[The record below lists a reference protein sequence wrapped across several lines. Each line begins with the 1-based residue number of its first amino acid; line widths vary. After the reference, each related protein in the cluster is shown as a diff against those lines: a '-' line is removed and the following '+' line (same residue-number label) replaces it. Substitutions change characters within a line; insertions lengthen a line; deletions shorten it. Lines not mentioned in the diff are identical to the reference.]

1 MFGKSVNNMKP
12 SAVCHDSKYSCS
24 KASSVCELADLA
36 DCGFVDDWKVIQ
48 LLPHF
53 NTGWIYESQK
63 YQITTALYISSVN
76 GLEPWPYFAMASPWH
91 VGVGKYSVQTCSDRQ
106 CQGYSWILLPCRT
119 YVNPSSV
126 VDMLSM
132 SKQPQVA
139 TKTCPFR
146 GVKRKKRR
154 RCWKIATPS
163 PVICHGSMPWGFS
176 TPFSDL
182 FLWKRCF
189 HEFCDLKP
197 TRKAIGMFSSFG
209 WLWIKEIIIKKTRTD
224 KNMLTC
230 FKFARVGWLG
240 SMNHWP

>member
-1 MFGKSVNNMKP
+1 MFGKSVSNMKS
-12 SAVCHDSKYSCS
+12 SAVCHNLRYSCS

-36 DCGFVDDWKVIQ
+36 DCGFVDDWMVSQ

-53 NTGWIYESQK
+53 NAGWIYESQK

-91 VGVGKYSVQTCSDRQ
+91 VGVGKYSVQTCSDCQ

-146 GVKRKKRR
+146 GVKRKKRG
-154 RCWKIATPS
+154 RCWKIATPRA
-163 PVICHGSMPWGFS
+163 G
-176 TPFSDL
+176 DL
-182 FLWKRCF
+182 SRKHAMRVFLPIFRFVPEKCF

-209 WLWIKEIIIKKTRTD
+209 WLWIKEIIIKKHEQTRT
-224 KNMLTC
+224 C
-230 FKFARVGWLG
+230 
-240 SMNHWP
+240 